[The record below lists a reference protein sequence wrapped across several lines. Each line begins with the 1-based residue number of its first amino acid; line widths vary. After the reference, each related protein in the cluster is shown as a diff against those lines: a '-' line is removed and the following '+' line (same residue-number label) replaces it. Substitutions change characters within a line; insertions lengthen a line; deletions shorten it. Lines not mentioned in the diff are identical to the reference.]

1 MQTAS
6 TTVRRRLLRRA
17 GPAAGGAAPA
27 VVRRRLPRRV
37 ELALGAA
44 LALAVP
50 PGGPPE
56 AQAGQ
61 EEDRTTVWDGVYTAG
76 QAARGKIVYDRN
88 CGACHLPDLS
98 GSDEARPLAGER
110 FMQDWREDTVRT
122 LFVRIRNLMPFDEPA
137 TLGEDAY
144 LDSVAYI
151 LEFNGFPPGDR
162 ELTPEGLADIRIEG
176 REGPAEVPSFALVQ
190 VVGCLT
196 GDGAGW
202 RLTKATRAVRTR
214 DPSAATED
222 ELGALGARPPGTW
235 TFGLMNVYPDPASH
249 AGHRMAVKGFLIRD
263 PAGDRIN
270 VSSLGM
276 VAAACAR

>member
-1 MQTAS
+1 MRQE
-6 TTVRRRLLRRA
+6 LLRVSA
-17 GPAAGGAAPA
+17 PAAA
-27 VVRRRLPRRV
+27 VVL
-37 ELALGAA
+37 
-44 LALAVP
+44 LAVTTLS
-50 PGGPPE
+50 GGVLE

-61 EEDRTTVWDGVYTAG
+61 DGRTVWDGVYTAE
-76 QAARGKIVYDRN
+76 QAARGKAVYDTS
-88 CGACHLPDLS
+88 CGACHLPDMS
-98 GSDEARPLAGER
+98 GSDEARPLAGDR
-110 FMQDWREDTVRT
+110 FMQDWREDTLHT

-162 ELTPEGLADIRIEG
+162 ELKPDGLADIRIEG

-196 GDGAGW
+196 EDAGGW
-202 RLTKATRAVRTR
+202 LLTDSTRAVRTR
-214 DPSAATED
+214 DPSASTED
-222 ELGALGARPPGTW
+222 ELAALGSRPVGTR
-235 TFGLMNVYPDPASH
+235 TFGLMNVYPNPADH

-263 PAGDRIN
+263 PNGDRIN

-276 VAAACAR
+276 VGDACGP

>member
-1 MQTAS
+1 MQTALK
-6 TTVRRRLLRRA
+6 TVRRRLPRRV
-17 GPAAGGAAPA
+17 GPAAGAAPA
-27 VVRRRLPRRV
+27 AARRRSPRRV

-50 PGGPPE
+50 LGGPPE

-61 EEDRTTVWDGVYTAG
+61 EEERTTVWDGVYTAE

-88 CGACHLPDLS
+88 CGACHLPDMS

-110 FMQDWREDTVRT
+110 FMQDWREDTVHT
-122 LFVRIRNLMPFDEPA
+122 LFTRIRNLMPFDEPA
-137 TLGEDAY
+137 TLGEQAY

-162 ELTPEGLADIRIEG
+162 ELTPDGLADLRIEG

-196 GDGAGW
+196 EDGAGW
-202 RLTKATRAVRTR
+202 RLTNATRAVRTR

-222 ELGALGARPPGTW
+222 ELGALGARPPGTR
-235 TFGLMNVYPDPASH
+235 TFGLMNVYPDPSAH

>member
-1 MQTAS
+1 MQTALK
-6 TTVRRRLLRRA
+6 TVRRRLPRRV
-17 GPAAGGAAPA
+17 GPAAGAAPA
-27 VVRRRLPRRV
+27 AARRRSSRRV

-50 PGGPPE
+50 LGGPPE
-56 AQAGQ
+56 ALAGQ
-61 EEDRTTVWDGVYTAG
+61 EEERTTVWDGVYTAE

-88 CGACHLPDLS
+88 CGACHLPDMS

-110 FMQDWREDTVRT
+110 FMQDWREDTVHT
-122 LFVRIRNLMPFDEPA
+122 LFTRIRNLMPFDEPA
-137 TLGEDAY
+137 TLGEQAY

-162 ELTPEGLADIRIEG
+162 ELAPDGLADLRIEG

-196 GDGAGW
+196 EGGAGW
-202 RLTKATRAVRTR
+202 RLTNATRAVRTR

-222 ELGALGARPPGTW
+222 ELGALGARPPGVR
-235 TFGLMNVYPDPASH
+235 TFGLMNVYPDPAAH

-276 VAAACAR
+276 VAAACDP